1 MQNQSCWEINT
12 KILRERYPGLLDQ
25 LKGYALRYP
34 HSLGHVR
41 ASTDA
46 ASLRSSITREDH
58 GLAAED
64 IKIETSASGDPALM
78 VKGLYVHS
86 PRDPAKEGKRLAESV
101 TGDKTASSMLIVLG
115 FGLGYAAQALA
126 EMKPESPIIIVEK
139 YPELLRLAFEL
150 RNYEKLLSR
159 NNLAFVL
166 DENGISRALS
176 HFEKREKF
184 KVELL
189 RNKPLTGIDEQWY
202 SAVENKIRT
211 WTMKDD
217 VNSATLQKFGKRW
230 IRNILKNLSSI
241 RDLPGISRFAG
252 LAVCEGDTA
261 PPLPVFLAAAGPGLD
276 NVGPLLSEIRKRCL
290 IVAVDTS
297 LRFLLRNGVEPDF
310 ALIIDPQFWNS
321 RHLDRCAGG
330 NTNLIIESAVY
341 PPVLRLP
348 FKRMYLCG
356 SLFPLG
362 KYIEERVD
370 PKGALASGGSVATS
384 AWDFSRFLGARQIWI
399 AGLDLAFPGNKTHY
413 RGAQFEEKALS
424 ESWRLW
430 PSESWLARAM
440 RDGIPCTGPAL
451 GGGTVRSDRRLSLY
465 AAWFENCFSQYPEIK
480 NFSLSNG
487 GLAIAG
493 LEAVDRDALLA
504 LPDRRKEIDA
514 LLEAACSGI
523 EAGFFDPQEAQQRSR
538 RYENAVAAL
547 RSSLEQ
553 IKTACEKGEKIASR
567 ALRQNPD
574 PGGQEKIL
582 ASLDTINRLIS
593 SSQVKEIAGFLFPP
607 QSHEETAPRAG
618 NDAFLGYM
626 ESSVKLYSSLAQAA
640 EAVKW

>member
-1 MQNQSCWEINT
+1 MEEEEPPVQNQTCWEINS

-25 LKGYALRYP
+25 L
-34 HSLGHVR
+34 
-41 ASTDA
+41 
-46 ASLRSSITREDH
+46 TREDH

-64 IKIETSASGDPALM
+64 IKIETSASGEPALKI
-78 VKGLYVHS
+78 KGLYVHS
-86 PRDPAKEGKRLAESV
+86 PRDPAKEGRRLAESALV
-101 TGDKTASSMLIVLG
+101 NKTSSSVFIVLG

-126 EMKPESPIIIVEK
+126 ELMPQGPVIIVEK
-139 YPELLRLAFEL
+139 YPVLLRLAFEQ
-150 RNYEKLLSR
+150 RNLEKLLSR

-176 HFEKREKF
+176 HFEKHEKL
-184 KVELL
+184 KVEILC
-189 RNKPLTGIDEQWY
+189 NKPLTGIDEQWY

-211 WTMKDD
+211 WAMKDD

-230 IRNILKNLSSI
+230 IRNILKNADAV

-252 LAVCEGDTA
+252 LADNGASPGA
-261 PPLPVFLAAAGPGLD
+261 PGEPLPVFLAAAGPGLD
-276 NVGPLLSEIRKRCL
+276 NVRPLLPEIRRRCI

-321 RHLDRCAGG
+321 RHLDRCVGG

-341 PPVLRLP
+341 PLVLRLA

-370 PKGALASGGSVATS
+370 PKGALATGGSVATS
-384 AWDFSRFLGARQIWI
+384 AWDFSRLLGARRIWI

-440 RDGIPCTGPAL
+440 RDGIPCIGPAL

-465 AAWFENCFSQYPEIK
+465 AAWFENCFRQYPEIK

-493 LEAVDRDALLA
+493 LEAADCGALLA

-514 LLEAACSGI
+514 RLEAVCSGI
-523 EAGFFDPQEAQQRSR
+523 EAEFFEPKEAERRGQ
-538 RYENAVAAL
+538 RYESAAAAL
-547 RSSLEQ
+547 RSSLGQ
-553 IKTACEKGEKIASR
+553 IKTACEKGEKIAKN
-567 ALRQNPD
+567 ALWQNPG
-574 PGGQEKIL
+574 PGEQEKIL

-593 SSQVKEIAGFLFPP
+593 SSEVKEIAGFLFPP
-607 QSHEETAPRAG
+607 QTQEETGPAG
-618 NDAFLGYM
+618 PPGKTDAFLDYM
-626 ESSVKLYSSLAQAA
+626 ASLSRLYSSLAEAA
-640 EAVKW
+640 KAVEW